1 MQGLSGRWGGRTER
15 WGSGF
20 ASEGW
25 GGSSPGGEDP
35 CSTRS
40 CFRSKERAV
49 WSSEVPPHPRQVSH
63 APTME
68 RTQLALSPENGAET
82 PGERGQGAGT
92 GGVCNTP
99 AGVGLASPA

>member
-1 MQGLSGRWGGRTER
+1 M
-15 WGSGF
+15 
-20 ASEGW
+20 
-25 GGSSPGGEDP
+25 GSSPGGEDP

-49 WSSEVPPHPRQVSH
+49 WSSEVPPNPRQVSH

-82 PGERGQGAGT
+82 PGERGR
-92 GGVCNTP
+92 GGVGGHLQHTCRGRSSIACMTWRGGEES
-99 AGVGLASPA
+99 AGQML